1 MVIWLIGLSGS
12 GKTTLAE
19 KIVSDTNKKINNIVL
34 IDGDVIR
41 EIFGNDLGYS
51 MQDRLLNAQRI
62 CQLSKFLDEQGVN
75 VVCAILSI
83 FPNTREWNRK
93 NIKNYY
99 EVFIDAPIE
108 NLVDRDSK
116 GIYQKFKSGEIKDV
130 AGMDLDF
137 PRPDSADLIIK
148 NTGSKE
154 VLLDYAKF
162 IADKIVTGNNELY
175 LQSN

>member
-51 MQDRLLNAQRI
+51 MQDRLLNAKRI

-83 FPNTREWNRK
+83 FPKTREWNRK

-99 EVFIDAPIE
+99 EVFIDTPIDT
-108 NLVDRDSK
+108 LIKRDSK
-116 GIYQKFKSGEIKDV
+116 GIYGKYMRGEMSDV
-130 AGMDLDF
+130 AGMDLKF
-137 PRPDSADLIIK
+137 TIPNQSDLIIDNSQSKK
-148 NTGSKE
+148 N
-154 VLLDYAKF
+154 LLSYA
-162 IADKIVTGNNELY
+162 DGIVERI
-175 LQSN
+175 LQA